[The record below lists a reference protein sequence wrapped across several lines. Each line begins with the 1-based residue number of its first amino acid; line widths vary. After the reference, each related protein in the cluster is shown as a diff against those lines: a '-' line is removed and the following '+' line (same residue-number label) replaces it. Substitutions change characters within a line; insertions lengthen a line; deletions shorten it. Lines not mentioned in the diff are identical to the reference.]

1 MSNTGSS
8 GHDSHT
14 SLASDVVVVTASGK
28 LVGSTR
34 GAHAVF
40 RGIPFAKPPV
50 GRLRFRAP
58 EPVEPWTGVRSAK
71 EFGPSSLQGLVFA
84 PGVSAEGPVSED
96 CLYLNVYTPRADGQQ
111 RAVMFFIHGGAFTVG
126 TAATPLYDGAKLA
139 EEHDVVVVTTNYR
152 VGALGYLSLG
162 EAGARWGAVDNCGQ
176 HDQIAALRWVRDN
189 IASFGGDP
197 GNVTI
202 FGESAGG
209 TAVCLLL
216 ATPSAR
222 GLFHRAIS
230 QSSVGALKLRTSEQV
245 APFTSAYL
253 SALEL
258 TEASSESLLQL
269 PAEQLMRAQ
278 AAVESKLSGWPHFS
292 PCLDQPLFG
301 GQHPQDLIAGGQG
314 SDVPLLIG
322 TNRDEWNL
330 FALNSLPEWTKHME
344 DAEATSRIARKLPE
358 AKAGA
363 AAALVEAY
371 RVSRRERGLAHGNRA
386 LLRALEGDL
395 RFRIPS
401 LRFADLYRERVPETY
416 LYLFTYESP
425 ALRGELGA
433 CHALELP
440 FVFGTYDG
448 PNQERFAGQGD
459 TVVELSRTIR
469 ESWTNFAK
477 TGNPTS
483 SRVASWP
490 QYEPTRRATL
500 ELSAEVQVV
509 DDAYGSERKAW
520 DDVI

>member
-1 MSNTGSS
+1 MANTGSS
-8 GHDSHT
+8 ADDPRGWS
-14 SLASDVVVVTASGK
+14 SAEVVVETQSGK
-28 LVGSTR
+28 LAGLTR
-34 GAHAVF
+34 DAHVVF

-96 CLYLNVYTPRADGQQ
+96 CLYLNVYTPRADGAK
-111 RAVMFFIHGGAFTVG
+111 RAVMFFVHGGAFTVG

-139 EEHDVVVVTTNYR
+139 ELHDVVVVTTNYR

-189 IASFGGDP
+189 IESFGGDAD
-197 GNVTI
+197 NVTI

-209 TAVCLLL
+209 TAVCLQL

-222 GLFHRAIS
+222 GLFRRAIA
-230 QSSVGALKLRTSEQV
+230 QSSVGALKLRSQEQV
-245 APFTSAYL
+245 APFIRSYL

-269 PAEQLMRAQ
+269 PAEALMRAQ
-278 AAVESKLSGWPHFS
+278 AAVESNPKGWPHFS
-292 PCLDQPLFG
+292 PSLDQGLFG
-301 GQHPQDLIAGGQG
+301 GEHPQDIIASGQG
-314 SDVPLLIG
+314 SQVPLLIG

-330 FALNSLPEWTKHME
+330 FALNSLPEWNKHME
-344 DAEATSRIARKLPE
+344 DEEAISRLARKLPE

-371 RVSRRERGLAHGNRA
+371 RASRRERGLAHGNRA
-386 LLRALEGDL
+386 WLRALEGEL

-401 LRFADLYRERVPETY
+401 VRFADRYR
-416 LYLFTYESP
+416 
-425 ALRGELGA
+425 
-433 CHALELP
+433 
-440 FVFGTYDG
+440 
-448 PNQERFAGQGD
+448 
-459 TVVELSRTIR
+459 
-469 ESWTNFAK
+469 
-477 TGNPTS
+477 
-483 SRVASWP
+483 
-490 QYEPTRRATL
+490 
-500 ELSAEVQVV
+500 
-509 DDAYGSERKAW
+509 
-520 DDVI
+520 